1 MATDIKV
8 DERIIEAQFWA
19 DLARCG
25 ITLRQS
31 FTPIM
36 DGKLHRFSTAQDK
49 WGETSGAYL
58 IHADSW
64 PSWFIQDYRQNIKAN
79 GKFNAGDLSTGE
91 RAEIFKTVNDPEE
104 QQRRAAEKAKEEER
118 QREKQQAAMITA
130 HEEYKKYTDQRFTE
144 HSYAVLKH
152 LTHGNKMLNC
162 LARIRSNGD
171 LLIPLYSADSVIK
184 SPHNSFKWQFQSL
197 QTISA
202 KINEKTGKH
211 DKRFFPD
218 APTKGACLPL
228 IYEQNLEKIGIAE
241 GAATAASLYYF
252 FNYEIPIFAAMN
264 CGNLINVAKAIR
276 GNAPNSEITIYADND
291 RGKNKNQPEK
301 NIGYEEALK
310 VLEAG
315 YADKVKQP
323 ELSGMDYNDLLITK
337 GLI

>member
-104 QQRRAAEKAKEEER
+104 PQKRQKKRNAK
-118 QREKQQAAMITA
+118 
-130 HEEYKKYTDQRFTE
+130 
-144 HSYAVLKH
+144 
-152 LTHGNKMLNC
+152 
-162 LARIRSNGD
+162 
-171 LLIPLYSADSVIK
+171 
-184 SPHNSFKWQFQSL
+184 
-197 QTISA
+197 
-202 KINEKTGKH
+202 
-211 DKRFFPD
+211 
-218 APTKGACLPL
+218 
-228 IYEQNLEKIGIAE
+228 
-241 GAATAASLYYF
+241 
-252 FNYEIPIFAAMN
+252 
-264 CGNLINVAKAIR
+264 
-276 GNAPNSEITIYADND
+276 
-291 RGKNKNQPEK
+291 GKNNRP
-301 NIGYEEALK
+301 L
-310 VLEAG
+310 
-315 YADKVKQP
+315 
-323 ELSGMDYNDLLITK
+323 
-337 GLI
+337 